1 MRPLNKKERS
11 LFITDY
17 IRTFTWIFI
26 VVCIFYLTGFYY
38 FKDYF
43 FAIYVFL
50 VLIGFAFSLYFF
62 YYEIKDFKSLLA
74 TQLKGKELIPFTIC
88 FSLINILL
96 IFSHIFFFGELYNN
110 FALTIVFVSLIAT
123 TSIYCGFYYY
133 HIDKKLKFYY
143 EEIFKNSFIANN
155 INPEKPRNSYYDKK
169 HQLDKEISSILLY
182 EIIYLIG
189 LISAALSSTL
199 FAHFYAQETEEL
211 LASIFIFPLLVF
223 LFFVPI
229 PITIFKKNQKIQK
242 TYTFLN
248 IYHVFYQYL
257 VFLITPF
264 IYGSLENPNFGYT
277 FIFIIM
283 IFIVEIHTFMLV
295 TNKEDEL
302 VPLAKKIRN

>member
-43 FAIYVFL
+43 FAIYVFF
-50 VLIGFAFSLYFF
+50 VLIGFAFSLYFL

-110 FALTIVFVSLIAT
+110 FALTIVFVSLIAI

-155 INPEKPRNSYYDKK
+155 MNPEKPRNSYYDKK
-169 HQLDKEISSILLY
+169 YQLDKEISSTLLY
-182 EIIYLIG
+182 EVIYLMG

-199 FAHFYAQETEEL
+199 FAYFYAQGTEEL

-223 LFFVPI
+223 LFFCSNSYNYFQKVPKNSKNI
-229 PITIFKKNQKIQK
+229 HFFKYLPCFLSIFSIFNDS
-242 TYTFLN
+242 
-248 IYHVFYQYL
+248 IYL
-257 VFLITPF
+257 WKLRK
-264 IYGSLENPNFGYT
+264 S
-277 FIFIIM
+277 
-283 IFIVEIHTFMLV
+283 
-295 TNKEDEL
+295 
-302 VPLAKKIRN
+302 